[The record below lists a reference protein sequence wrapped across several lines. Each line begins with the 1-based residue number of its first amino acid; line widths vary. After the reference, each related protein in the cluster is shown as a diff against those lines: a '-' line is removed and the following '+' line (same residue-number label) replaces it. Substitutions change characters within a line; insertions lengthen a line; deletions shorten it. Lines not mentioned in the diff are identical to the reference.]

1 MTSKLVV
8 PDDIRPHCW
17 LGVTPETA
25 ERFFREELKLFCS
38 PTKGGF
44 SSFIS
49 SCSFFHK
56 TPRLQWKETHQ
67 IRNKLGKCWE
77 EWIDEKYGNEL
88 TCYDVICAVKN
99 WLQKHDAQG
108 SSVCEVLQTKFPWA
122 EVGKADV
129 FMSHVQSEH
138 PKLTLK
144 MMHNIGQVHYKDLAV
159 RKNPCVWVD
168 IFSLRH
174 WCSDFNPG
182 EIHELIHGI
191 GCTVSVVD
199 REWTYL
205 EKLFCI
211 FEAYSAVDKQG
222 TKFQV
227 LFNYLD
233 NGDQEIRTEVE
244 GDNVDPCTQE
254 ICTQE
259 ICTEAKSDNF
269 SLVWQ
274 KNRKCKDQL
283 FEVNSAEATTRNKK
297 QEEKIKQFIVENAGF
312 SVVDEALESQ
322 LRRASER
329 QSRRAS
335 ESQIRKLVSV
345 CRKNPWMKPWRG
357 GWCTGAPRDLHEL
370 CIMEEE
376 KERKNN

>member
-1 MTSKLVV
+1 
-8 PDDIRPHCW
+8 
-17 LGVTPETA
+17 
-25 ERFFREELKLFCS
+25 
-38 PTKGGF
+38 
-44 SSFIS
+44 
-49 SCSFFHK
+49 
-56 TPRLQWKETHQ
+56 
-67 IRNKLGKCWE
+67 
-77 EWIDEKYGNEL
+77 
-88 TCYDVICAVKN
+88 
-99 WLQKHDAQG
+99 
-108 SSVCEVLQTKFPWA
+108 
-122 EVGKADV
+122 
-129 FMSHVQSEH
+129 
-138 PKLTLK
+138 
-144 MMHNIGQVHYKDLAV
+144 
-159 RKNPCVWVD
+159 
-168 IFSLRH
+168 
-174 WCSDFNPG
+174 
-182 EIHELIHGI
+182 
-191 GCTVSVVD
+191 
-199 REWTYL
+199 
-205 EKLFCI
+205 
-211 FEAYSAVDKQG
+211 
-222 TKFQV
+222 
-227 LFNYLD
+227 
-233 NGDQEIRTEVE
+233 
-244 GDNVDPCTQE
+244 VDPCTQE